1 MCCVATVSAA
11 DAMPERAKLKTMTIT
26 ALKQELS
33 SRGLVC
39 EGCTEKLEFVDMLE
53 ENWDAPKVEAAPSKP
68 KGGTKAAAKDSSDD
82 DASPM
87 DDAKLQEMMAK
98 FRGMGMNMEMLNP
111 KMFQPGGKYGNGA
124 MPGDSSKPTKERR
137 RKPAKVEA
145 DETVEAKDEL

>member
-1 MCCVATVSAA
+1 MPVRAQLK
-11 DAMPERAKLKTMTIT
+11 AMTMT

-33 SRGLVC
+33 ARGLVC

-68 KGGTKAAAKDSSDD
+68 KGGKAAKDVSDD
-82 DASPM
+82 DASPGGGM

-124 MPGDSSKPTKERR
+124 MPGDSAKPTKPKKRR
-137 RKPAKVEA
+137 VEA